1 MIQCISILNK
11 FYYFEPS
18 KNTEKSIVVSTK
30 KKNLSST
37 AVFNIDN
44 KHQISILEWFLKHHV
59 TLKTGVMPA
68 DNSAL
73 PSQE

>member
-1 MIQCISILNK
+1 MIQCICILNK

-30 KKNLSST
+30 KMKISST

-44 KHQISILEWFLKHHV
+44 KHQISILE
-59 TLKTGVMPA
+59 
-68 DNSAL
+68 
-73 PSQE
+73 